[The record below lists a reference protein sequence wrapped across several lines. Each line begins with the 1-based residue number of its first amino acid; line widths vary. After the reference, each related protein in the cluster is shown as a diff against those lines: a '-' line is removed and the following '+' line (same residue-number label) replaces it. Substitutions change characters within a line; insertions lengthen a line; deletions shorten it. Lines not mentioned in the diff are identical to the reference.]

1 MRLLD
6 PFPFFLKSSQV
17 VHFLHFLHFLSFS
30 KKSYTNEYESHHRVV
45 WVIGMCAPLEHQQH
59 RAKVSHFCVQLA
71 KIVRFLLP
79 ELKKS
84 DIKKEKGLEGRLPS
98 YDHIVC
104 FGLVTERIGSHAGTS
119 GSRDGVRDGSVLD
132 VSQAGCSYPVWTDP
146 M

>member
-84 DIKKEKGLEGRLPS
+84 DKKKKKALKGCL
-98 YDHIVC
+98 H
-104 FGLVTERIGSHAGTS
+104 
-119 GSRDGVRDGSVLD
+119 
-132 VSQAGCSYPVWTDP
+132 
-146 M
+146 